1 MKFARGIEKND
12 IDEFIDKQTGKVV
25 DLEYEIN
32 LTQQRIQKKLTG
44 LTANIKGVVMEESIN
59 L

>member
-1 MKFARGIEKND
+1 MAEFMKFARGIEKND

-32 LTQQRIQKKLTG
+32 LTHNAYRK
-44 LTANIKGVVMEESIN
+44 N
-59 L
+59 LQD